1 MRLWNPYILHDE
13 EESRDGIMSE
23 MNDEENGRKIKE
35 NEGENEVH
43 LADYGISSFKN
54 RLQSRSIYGPTKRD
68 VKMTLL

>member
-23 MNDEENGRKIKE
+23 MNDGENGRKIKE
-35 NEGENEVH
+35 NGGENEVH
-43 LADYGISSFKN
+43 SADYEISSFKN

-68 VKMTLL
+68 VKMTQL